1 MDAFGEI
8 KAFWSKAFWLRKF
21 WPRKFLRN
29 TLTISLAF
37 SLFALPVR
45 AASKTPSPS
54 PLLSALAVN
63 GNMEQSILYY
73 VNLHRRA
80 MRLAPLQL
88 NPSES
93 AIAAQHSRDMATGR
107 APFGHTG
114 FHDRVSVLSRQVG
127 PIGVA
132 AENVAY
138 GQMSAKEVV
147 DGWLGSPGHRRN
159 IEGNFRLTGIGL
171 ARDRNGRIYYT
182 QIFTR

>member
-1 MDAFGEI
+1 MDAIGGFRVFYRFWLFHR
-8 KAFWSKAFWLRKF
+8 FWSFF
-21 WPRKFLRN
+21 G
-29 TLTISLAF
+29 ISLAF
-37 SLFALPVR
+37 SLLALPVR
-45 AASKTPSPS
+45 AAIRPFSPFPEPPVPSTAHASKE
-54 PLLSALAVN
+54 
-63 GNMEQSILYY
+63 NMEQSILYY

-80 MRLAPLQL
+80 IRLASLQL
-88 NPSES
+88 NNSES

-114 FHDRVSVLSRQVG
+114 FHERISKLNKQVG
-127 PIGVA
+127 PIRVA

-171 ARDRNGRIYYT
+171 ARDRNGRVYYT

>member
-1 MDAFGEI
+1 MNVIGAFRV
-8 KAFWSKAFWLRKF
+8 FCRFPS
-21 WPRKFLRN
+21 FLG
-29 TLTISLAF
+29 ISLVF

-45 AASKTPSPS
+45 AGNRPSSPFPCSSIPS
-54 PLLSALAVN
+54 AAHAVKRN
-63 GNMEQSILYY
+63 MGNMEQSILYY

-80 MRLAPLQL
+80 IRLASLQL
-88 NPSES
+88 NNSES

-107 APFGHTG
+107 TPFGHTG
-114 FHDRVSVLSRQVG
+114 FHERISMLNKQVG
-127 PIGVA
+127 PIRVA